1 MLKESRNSHVNL
13 KKRKICTVVFYE
25 DLTIC
30 IILKNLYHIKN
41 YIELKFCTS
50 YFLLDSGSIVLL
62 HSDSIVS
69 DLKKRL
75 HYFRGVEFVRQCA
88 FLDGNMCCS
97 IHALSLTFAVYQSQ
111 IWLVG
116 FAALNLAIAE
126 DYMACPRSA
135 KRFEYDCTPS

>member
-41 YIELKFCTS
+41 YIKLKFCTS

-62 HSDSIVS
+62 HSNSIVS
-69 DLKKRL
+69 DLKKDSIILCESVKRS
-75 HYFRGVEFVRQCA
+75 HYVYREGLE
-88 FLDGNMCCS
+88 
-97 IHALSLTFAVYQSQ
+97 ILTL
-111 IWLVG
+111 IK
-116 FAALNLAIAE
+116 
-126 DYMACPRSA
+126 
-135 KRFEYDCTPS
+135 KR

>member
-69 DLKKRL
+69 DLKKKTPLFLCESVKRS
-75 HYFRGVEFVRQCA
+75 HYVYGEDLEILTLIKKDKDILLCIEKE
-88 FLDGNMCCS
+88 CC
-97 IHALSLTFAVYQSQ
+97 F
-111 IWLVG
+111 G
-116 FAALNLAIAE
+116 
-126 DYMACPRSA
+126 
-135 KRFEYDCTPS
+135 

>member
-1 MLKESRNSHVNL
+1 MHRCILWRSNYLYYSKESISH
-13 KKRKICTVVFYE
+13 KKLYWIKI
-25 DLTIC
+25 L
-30 IILKNLYHIKN
+30 
-41 YIELKFCTS
+41 
-50 YFLLDSGSIVLL
+50 YFLFPIRLGL
-62 HSDSIVS
+62 HCFITLGLYCFRS
-69 DLKKRL
+69 KKRL

-126 DYMACPRSA
+126 DYMACSRSA
-135 KRFEYDCTPS
+135 KRFERLYSILAI